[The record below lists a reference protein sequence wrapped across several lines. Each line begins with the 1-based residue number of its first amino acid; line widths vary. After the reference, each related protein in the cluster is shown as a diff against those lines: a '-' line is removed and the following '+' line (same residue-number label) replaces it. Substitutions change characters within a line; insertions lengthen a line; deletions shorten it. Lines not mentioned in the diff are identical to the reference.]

1 MNFDTPAN
9 FKKKLNEFIERNNY
23 RPVTGIKYI
32 NLPRMKSLEGVNNNI
47 GNTLWINLFFYIIY
61 IMEKPNPFF
70 DSKYKKLHSGK
81 WTWNRLW
88 KWYGK

>member
-1 MNFDTPAN
+1 LNFDTPAN

-47 GNTLWINLFFYIIY
+47 GNTL
-61 IMEKPNPFF
+61 
-70 DSKYKKLHSGK
+70 
-81 WTWNRLW
+81 
-88 KWYGK
+88 